1 MSEAMR
7 YRLLL
12 PIVVA
17 LIPFGARADE
27 RDDVLTRDLTLVL
40 RDRLAPTFS
49 RVEAVNTLA
58 KLGPGAAPAVPELM
72 TQLDKLSGP
81 ETAPLR
87 EAIVKTL
94 GSIGAPARAAIPT
107 MTRQVG
113 RDFDLDL
120 AIRRSTNQILA
131 AGDADVL
138 TLIQLLRSREVGQ
151 RLRAAKS
158 LGQIGPDARAAVPE
172 LAAVLADPDG
182 DVRRAALAAIKG
194 IQGSVATADA
204 AGVFVLD
211 LQSPEEDIRYQAVK
225 NLGRLGRD
233 ARQAVQPLQP
243 LLADPSPDV
252 RRAAAEAL
260 ARIGG

>member
-1 MSEAMR
+1 MR

-27 RDDVLTRDLTLVL
+27 RDDVLTRDLTLIL

-49 RVEAVNTLA
+49 RVEAVTTLA
-58 KLGPGAAPAVPELM
+58 KLGPRAAGAVPELM
-72 TQLDKLSGP
+72 VQLDKLNDP
-81 ETAPLR
+81 ETTPLR

-94 GSIGAPARAAIPT
+94 GSIGSPARVAIPT
-107 MTRQVG
+107 MTRHVG

-120 AIRRSTNQILA
+120 AIRRSTNQILVS
-131 AGDADVL
+131 GDDDVL
-138 TLIQLLRSREVGQ
+138 TLVQLLRSREDGQ
-151 RLRAAKS
+151 RLPAATS
-158 LGQIGPDARAAVPE
+158 LGKLGPAARAAVPE
-172 LAAVLADPDG
+172 LAAVLADPAG
-182 DVRRAALAAIKG
+182 DVRRTALAAIKS
-194 IQGSVATADA
+194 IQGTVATADA

-211 LQSPEEDIRYQAVK
+211 LQSPEEDVRYQAAK

-233 ARQAVQPLQP
+233 ARQAIHPLQP

-260 ARIGG
+260 GRIGG

>member
-1 MSEAMR
+1 MR

-27 RDDVLTRDLTLVL
+27 RDDVLTRDLTLIL

-49 RVEAVNTLA
+49 RVEAVTTLA
-58 KLGPGAAPAVPELM
+58 KLGPRAAGAVPELM
-72 TQLDKLSGP
+72 VQLDKLNDP
-81 ETAPLR
+81 ETTPLR

-94 GSIGAPARAAIPT
+94 GSIGSPARVAIPT
-107 MTRQVG
+107 MTRHVG

-120 AIRRSTNQILA
+120 AIRRSTNQILVS
-131 AGDADVL
+131 GDDDVL
-138 TLIQLLRSREVGQ
+138 TLVQLLRSREDGQ
-151 RLRAAKS
+151 RLRAATS
-158 LGQIGPDARAAVPE
+158 LGKLGPAARAAVPE
-172 LAAVLADPDG
+172 LAAVLADPAG
-182 DVRRAALAAIKG
+182 DVRRTALAAIKS
-194 IQGSVATADA
+194 IQGTVATADA

-211 LQSPEEDIRYQAVK
+211 LQSPEEDVRYQAAK

-233 ARQAVQPLQP
+233 ARQAIHPLLP

-260 ARIGG
+260 GRIGG